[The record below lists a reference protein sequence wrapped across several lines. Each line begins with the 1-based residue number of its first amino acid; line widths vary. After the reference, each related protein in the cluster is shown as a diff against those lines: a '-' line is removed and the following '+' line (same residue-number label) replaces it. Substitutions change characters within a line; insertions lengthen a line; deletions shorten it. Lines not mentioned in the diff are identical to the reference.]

1 VVGGHDS
8 SWFDPMSAWPTMSA
22 TRDKI
27 ICDLWIFVNPLQLAQ
42 IGPVLLLVWGCI
54 RLQPSHI
61 VQRFQHFKHGSIST
75 IPFLKKCETSFARC
89 GFATVHRKALW
100 MVEASGPAP
109 VSETLATVLIMQ
121 SIRWR
126 FSQGHQMWFNG
137 PTCLANH
144 GGNLRKPHCSH
155 TKNRHQAC
163 LNPPTQVAAVPTW
176 GKGGLGWI
184 PYWPNWGILRCPT
197 WRFNNNLKIV
207 GHTWKI
213 MEIMDMWYTRIKND
227 LLDLFCS

>member
-1 VVGGHDS
+1 MILV
-8 SWFDPMSAWPTMSA
+8 
-22 TRDKI
+22 
-27 ICDLWIFVNPLQLAQ
+27 DLIQCLRGPPAQ

-75 IPFLKKCETSFARC
+75 IPFLKKMWDFFRPLRLCNGPKRRCEWSR
-89 GFATVHRKALW
+89 
-100 MVEASGPAP
+100 PAP

-213 MEIMDMWYTRIKND
+213 MDIWYTRIKND